1 MERKD
6 LKPLSEIARLNSDK
20 ELLLCKYHEI
30 ADENLRLKQE
40 LIDIRKG
47 KGRSYKIFATDCL
60 KILLP
65 VLFLF
70 MSFIF
75 KRLEGLFKTLS
86 PYAVEIIIISA
97 LLLLV
102 SIITFLV
109 FIVIKSIKRE

>member
-6 LKPLSEIARLNSDK
+6 LKPLIEIARLNSDK

-47 KGRSYKIFATDCL
+47 KGRSYKVFASDCL

-75 KRLEGLFKTLS
+75 KKFECFFKSLS
-86 PYAVEIIIISA
+86 PNAVEIMIFSA
-97 LLLLV
+97 LFLLV
-102 SIITFLV
+102 SIITFLF